1 MDWFQYDNGLRHERV
16 KYITR
21 CTHPMKSHTEFPY
34 KNAPTRKTS
43 TFDGISC
50 ILQKIVYSL
59 SLF

>member
-1 MDWFQYDNGLRHERV
+1 MDWFLYDNGLRDERV

-50 ILQKIVYSL
+50 IS
-59 SLF
+59 